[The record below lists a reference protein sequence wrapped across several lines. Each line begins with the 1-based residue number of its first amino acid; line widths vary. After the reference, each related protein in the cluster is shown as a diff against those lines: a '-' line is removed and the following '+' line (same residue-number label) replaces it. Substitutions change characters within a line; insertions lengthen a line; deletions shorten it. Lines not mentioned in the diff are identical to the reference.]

1 MSTPLANPRRT
12 KLHAWPKR
20 HAEVP
25 ERDQAAA
32 SEESA
37 SGESAKQAEKQTAGK

>member
-25 ERDQAAA
+25 ERDEAAA
-32 SEESA
+32 SED
-37 SGESAKQAEKQTAGK
+37 SAKQAEKQTAGK